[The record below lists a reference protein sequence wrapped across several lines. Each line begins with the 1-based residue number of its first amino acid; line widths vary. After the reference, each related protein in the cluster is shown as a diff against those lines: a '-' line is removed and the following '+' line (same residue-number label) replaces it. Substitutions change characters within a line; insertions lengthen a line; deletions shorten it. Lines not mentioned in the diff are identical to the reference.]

1 MHLYHFRY
9 LTFINLLFFFYQL
22 NTHTFCLINFFFL
35 TWIKLFKKN
44 VEFTYIEAIDLLV
57 WLRYATRFCGP
68 QMRSLCASDGWG
80 HCILWFKEGQCANS
94 YWHYWCRHF
103 SQRLGVRIV
112 GPPLIDIYK
121 LNFCEVNEPL
131 SSLFTPNSKDRNALN
146 VLYLVCLII
155 GGNWLN
161 F

>member
-1 MHLYHFRY
+1 
-9 LTFINLLFFFYQL
+9 
-22 NTHTFCLINFFFL
+22 
-35 TWIKLFKKN
+35 
-44 VEFTYIEAIDLLV
+44 
-57 WLRYATRFCGP
+57 
-68 QMRSLCASDGWG
+68 MRSLCASDGWG

-161 F
+161 FLTSLHRFNLENFLIYNIYSYTYICIAFAVEGSGSWFPPTMLERIKKQNVMHLQ